1 MKYRAIYLVLVLSSL
16 TGFRASAE
24 KPRLRKLTYDS
35 QEKEWVEQTPPL
47 PGTPD
52 GDLFEIRRLN
62 SNEQYGAA
70 LKSAK
75 VFEARHGESD
85 ALYPEVLL
93 ARAEA
98 MIGRK
103 QFDEAHKL
111 LQQFLDEYG
120 GMAITVDALR
130 LEFIIAEAYLG
141 GVKRKV
147 WGIFRVSAVDE
158 GHKILDDIIA
168 DYPDTKLAELA
179 HKAKADRLFSAGD
192 HDLAE
197 MEYARLLRDYAQSRY
212 QEYAL
217 RRAADAALASFA
229 GLEYDESA
237 LVEAQERYE
246 DFRVRFGSAADRE
259 QVTVILES
267 IRQSRAEKEHRIGEY
282 YERTDHLSSAVFYYQ
297 LVVKE
302 WPDTI
307 AATKSAARLELLGA
321 PLPVAAGPK
330 PSEPNEEGEEDER

>member
-1 MKYRAIYLVLVLSSL
+1 MNIRTICLMAVLASL
-16 TGFRASAE
+16 TGLRASAE
-24 KPRLRKLTYDS
+24 TPRLRKLTYDS
-35 QEKEWVEQTPPL
+35 QKKEWVEQTPPL
-47 PGTPD
+47 PGTPE

-62 SNEQYGAA
+62 SNGQYRAVLKAA
-70 LKSAK
+70 RE
-75 VFEARHGESD
+75 FETRHGESD
-85 ALYPEVLL
+85 ALYPEVVL

-98 MIGRK
+98 MIGRE
-103 QFDEAHKL
+103 QFDEAHLL

-130 LEFIIAEAYLG
+130 LEFIVAEAYLS

-179 HKAKADRLFSAGD
+179 HKAKADRLFTAGD

-217 RRAADAALASFA
+217 RRAADSALASFA
-229 GLEYDESA
+229 GVEYDESA

-246 DFRVRFGSAADRE
+246 DFRVRFGSTADRD
-259 QVTVILES
+259 QVTAILES
-267 IRQSRAEKEHRIGEY
+267 IRQTRAEKDYRIGEY
-282 YERTDHLSSAVFYYQ
+282 YERTDHLSSAVYYYQ
-297 LVVKE
+297 MVVKE

-307 AATKSAARLELLGA
+307 ASTKAAARLELLGA
-321 PLPVAAGPK
+321 PLPVAANP
-330 PSEPNEEGEEDER
+330 PSGEPEKQREGDER